1 MMKTLPPFSSRRAFL
16 RLIAGTAAAPA
27 VSRIAQAQAY
37 PSRAVRIIV
46 AVPAGG
52 PIDLAARLIGQ
63 WLSERLGQPFVVE
76 NRPGAGNNIG
86 TEAVARAPADGYTL
100 LVTAAAAAINATL
113 FNKLGY
119 NFLRDFAPIA
129 SINHI
134 PLILVVHPSFP
145 VATVSELIAYAKAN
159 PGKVNM
165 ATPGLATAPDLAGE
179 LLKMMTGVDIVVVR
193 YRGSPAALTD
203 LIGGQ
208 VQTAFDAVPTSI
220 DHVRTGRLRAL
231 AVASPTRL
239 EVLPDIP
246 TVAESV
252 PGFAASGWCGL
263 CAPKATPAE
272 IVDRLNRE
280 VNAALVDPKI
290 KARLA
295 DLGAISFSTSPG
307 EFTKFIADE
316 TEKWAKVIKFA
327 GIKAE

>member
-1 MMKTLPPFSSRRAFL
+1 MRLPRRQFL
-16 RLIAGTAAAPA
+16 HLAAGTSALPVA
-27 VSRIAQAQAY
+27 SRIARAQAY

-113 FNKLGY
+113 FDKLGY
-119 NFLRDFAPIA
+119 NFLRDFTPIA

-134 PLILVVHPSFP
+134 PLILVVHPSFSA
-145 VATVSELIAYAKAN
+145 ATVSELIAYANAN

-165 ATPGLATAPDLAGE
+165 ATPGLATAPDLAAE
-179 LLKMMTGVDIVVVR
+179 LFKMMTGVDIVVVR

-208 VQTAFDAVPTSI
+208 VETAFDAVLTSI
-220 DHVRTGRLRAL
+220 DHLRTGQLRAL

-239 EVLPDIP
+239 EVLPNIP

-252 PGFAASGWCGL
+252 PNFAASGWCGL
-263 CAPKATPAE
+263 CGPKATPAE
-272 IVDRLNRE
+272 IVDRLNVE
-280 VNAALVDPKI
+280 VNAALIDPKI

-295 DLGAISFSTSPG
+295 DLGAISFSTSPV

-327 GIKAE
+327 GIKPQ

>member
-1 MMKTLPPFSSRRAFL
+1 MKLGRRRFLHLAAGAVALPASPGMVR
-16 RLIAGTAAAPA
+16 
-27 VSRIAQAQAY
+27 AQAY
-37 PSRAVRIIV
+37 PSRSVRIIV
-46 AVPAGG
+46 AVPPGG

-100 LVTAAAAAINATL
+100 LVTAAAAAINASL
-113 FNKLGY
+113 FEKLGY
-119 NFLRDFAPIA
+119 NFLRDLAPVA

-145 VATVSELIAYAKAN
+145 PTTVSELIAFAKAN
-159 PGKVNM
+159 PGKVNL
-165 ATPGLATAPDLAGE
+165 ATPGLATAPDLACE
-179 LLKMMTGVDIVVVR
+179 LFKMMTGVDIVTVR

-203 LIGGQ
+203 IIGGQ
-208 VQTAFDAVPTSI
+208 VQMGFDAVPTAI
-220 DHVRTGRLRAL
+220 DHVRAGRLRAL
-231 AVASPTRL
+231 AVAMPTRM
-239 EVLPDIP
+239 EVLPNIP
-246 TVAESV
+246 TVAETV

-263 CAPKATPAE
+263 CAPKATPAD
-272 IVDRLNRE
+272 IVNRLSQE
-280 VNAALVDPKI
+280 VNAALADPGT

-295 DLGAISFSTSPG
+295 DIGAIPFATSPA

-327 GIKAE
+327 DIKPQ

>member
-1 MMKTLPPFSSRRAFL
+1 MKLPRRQFL
-16 RLIAGTAAAPA
+16 HLAAGAAALPV
-27 VSRIAQAQAY
+27 VSRIARAQAY

-113 FNKLGY
+113 FDKLGY

-145 VATVSELIAYAKAN
+145 AATVSELIAYANAN

-179 LLKMMTGVDIVVVR
+179 LFKMMTGVDIVVVR

-208 VQTAFDAVPTSI
+208 VQTAFDAVLTSI
-220 DHVRTGRLRAL
+220 DHLRTGQLRAL

-239 EVLPDIP
+239 EVLPNIP

-252 PGFAASGWCGL
+252 PNFAASGWCGL
-263 CAPKATPAE
+263 CGPKATPAE

-280 VNAALVDPKI
+280 VNAALIDPKI

-295 DLGAISFSTSPG
+295 DLGAISFSTSPV

-327 GIKAE
+327 GIKPQ

>member
-1 MMKTLPPFSSRRAFL
+1 MKFPRRQFLHLAAGAAMLPALSSVAK
-16 RLIAGTAAAPA
+16 
-27 VSRIAQAQAY
+27 AQAY
-37 PSRAVRIIV
+37 PSRAVRIFV
-46 AVPAGG
+46 AVPPGG
-52 PIDLAARLIGQ
+52 PIDLGARLIGQ

-76 NRPGAGNNIG
+76 NRPGGGNNIG

-100 LVTAAAAAINATL
+100 LVTAAAAAINASL
-113 FNKLGY
+113 FNKLNY

-129 SINHI
+129 GINHI
-134 PLILVVHPSFP
+134 PLILVANPSFP
-145 VATVSELIAYAKAN
+145 ATTVAELIAYAKAN
-159 PGKVNM
+159 PGKVNL
-165 ATPGLATAPDLAGE
+165 ATPGLATAPDLAAE

-193 YRGSPAALTD
+193 YRGSPAAQTD

-220 DHVRTGRLRAL
+220 EHVRTGRMRAL

-239 EVLPDIP
+239 EVIPNTP
-246 TVAESV
+246 TVAETV

-272 IVDRLNRE
+272 IVDQLNRE

-295 DLGAISFSTSPG
+295 NIGAVSFSTSPAD
-307 EFTKFIADE
+307 FTKFIADE

-327 GIKAE
+327 GIKPQ

>member
-1 MMKTLPPFSSRRAFL
+1 
-16 RLIAGTAAAPA
+16 
-27 VSRIAQAQAY
+27 
-37 PSRAVRIIV
+37 VRIIV

-63 WLSERLGQPFVVE
+63 WLWERLGQPFVVE

-86 TEAVARAPADGYTL
+86 TEAVARGPADGYTL

-113 FNKLGY
+113 FDKLNY
-119 NFLRDFAPIA
+119 NFLRDFAPVA

-134 PLILVVHPSFP
+134 PLVLVAHPSFP
-145 VATVSELIAYAKAN
+145 VTTVAELIAFAKAN

-165 ATPGLATAPDLAGE
+165 ATPGLATAPDLACE
-179 LLKMMTGVDIVVVR
+179 LFKMMTGVDIVPVR
-193 YRGSPAALTD
+193 YRGSSPAMTD
-203 LIGGQ
+203 VIGGQ
-208 VQTAFDAVPTSI
+208 VQAAFDAVPTSI
-220 DHVRTGRLRAL
+220 DHVRTGGLRAL

-239 EVLPDIP
+239 DVLPNIP

-272 IVDRLNRE
+272 IVNQLNRE
-280 VNAALVDPKI
+280 VNAGLVDPRI
-290 KARLA
+290 KTRLA
-295 DLGAISFSTSPG
+295 DLGAIAFSTSPG

-316 TEKWAKVIKFA
+316 TEKWAKVIHFA
-327 GIKAE
+327 GIKPQ

>member
-1 MMKTLPPFSSRRAFL
+1 VKLPRRKFL
-16 RLIAGTAAAPA
+16 HLAAGTAALPA
-27 VSRIAQAQAY
+27 MSRVASAQAY
-37 PSRAVRIIV
+37 PLRAVRIIV

-52 PIDLAARLIGQ
+52 PIDLAARLMGQ

-113 FNKLGY
+113 FPKLSY
-119 NFLRDFAPIA
+119 NFLRDFAPVA

-134 PLILVVHPSFP
+134 PLILAVHPSFP
-145 VATVSELIAYAKAN
+145 AATVSDLIAYAKAN

-165 ATPGLATAPDLAGE
+165 ATAGLATAPDLAAE

-193 YRGSPAALTD
+193 YRGSPAVMTD

-220 DHVRTGRLRAL
+220 EHVRTGRLRAL

-239 EVLPDIP
+239 DVLPDVP

-272 IVDRLNRE
+272 IVDRLSRE
-280 VNAALVDPKI
+280 VNAGLIDPRI
-290 KARLA
+290 KGRLA
-295 DLGAISFSTSPG
+295 DLGAIPFSTSPS

-327 GIKAE
+327 GIKPE